1 MLFRPPALAAELDV
15 IEQIAAAQEE
25 LRWRVAAPRRWSG
38 SLRRLTQ
45 ARSIQGSNSIEGY
58 HATLDDV
65 VAAIEDEEPL
75 DAPAETREALR
86 GYRDAM
92 TYVLQLSR
100 QEEQPVVDETLLRS
114 LHFMMLRYDM
124 AKNPGTY
131 RPGAIWIRRE
141 SDGEVVYEGPP
152 IEEARPLLAELVTSL
167 AEPGDHPLVDAAM
180 AHLNLVLIHPFSD
193 GNGRMARA
201 LQTLVIARDKV
212 LVPEF
217 NSIEEHLG
225 RNTQAYYDVLAET
238 AGGSWQPDRDTRPWI
253 RFCLRAHF
261 QQVQTAL
268 RRAQEAEALWSWLD
282 DYLAGHELPRRATG
296 PLADAVAGLR
306 LRNPTYRSSVLAA
319 EGVPI
324 SDQTASRDLRGLVEA
339 DLLAAHGERR
349 GRFYTRGSELDMI
362 EEIWRQG
369 LGPSGIP
376 DPFG

>member
-1 MLFRPPALAAELDV
+1 MLFRPPTLEAELDV
-15 IEQIAAAQEE
+15 IERIATAQDD

-114 LHFMMLRYDM
+114 LHFMMLRYDLT
-124 AKNPGTY
+124 KNPGMY

-141 SDGEVVYEGPP
+141 SDGEMVYEGPP
-152 IEEARPLLAELVTSL
+152 IEEARSLMGDLTASL
-167 AEPGDHPLVDAAM
+167 AEPGEHPLIDAAM
-180 AHLNLVLIHPFSD
+180 THLNLVLIHPFSD

-253 RFCLRAHF
+253 RFCLTAHF
-261 QQVQTAL
+261 HQVQTAL
-268 RRAQEAEALWSWLD
+268 RRAQEAEAMWRLLGR
-282 DYLAGHELPRRATG
+282 LTQAAGAPTRVVG
-296 PLADAVAGLR
+296 PLYDAMQGLR
-306 LRNPTYRSSVLAA
+306 IRNVTYRSSVREA
-319 EGVPI
+319 EGEEI
-324 SDQTASRDLRGLVEA
+324 SEQTASRDLRALVEA
-339 DLLAAHGERR
+339 ELLVAHGERR
-349 GRFYTRGSELDMI
+349 GRTYTRGPLLRLID
-362 EEIWRQG
+362 EEGETRRAR
-369 LGPSGIP
+369 PVV
-376 DPFG
+376 DPFA